1 MRRLLFAVSGARSE
15 ILDQCPTERVK
26 FESLGC
32 AILITST
39 MATISMWFAL
49 ASAMGLNPFVALI
62 AAIGW
67 GLIILG
73 IDRWLVTSMPSEGG
87 RRLTIALPRLVLA
100 LLLGSLISTPIVLRI
115 FQSEINAQIA
125 VIKQQRAS
133 TFLATQQR
141 SQVGAQVAYW
151 RNDVTNLEQ
160 VIDSN
165 GEVPINPATDPQVEA
180 LTRQRTAELA
190 LEQQYYKQW
199 QCQLYG
205 GSGCPKGNGP
215 LAQASEN
222 SYHQAVAQVTVLTN
236 QIQQREN
243 QLSATDS
250 ASKQAR
256 YQQAENSLPQAKQQ
270 LSVATAREDALQ
282 ANFDAQNEAVN
293 GLLIRLEA
301 LNELSDN
308 NFTVNSARFLLFLLF
323 LTIECLPLSVK
334 LLQQP
339 GNYEKI
345 LQAAAEREL
354 GDARRAY
361 RNKPRSRTAPTQDV
375 SSDKANVDMNEIWR
389 LDRGAASYASTV
401 TGPQRYGP
409 GQPEQAFQEFEET
422 GEHIVID
429 DDALRRMGDSRLGDT
444 ALHPMDD
451 VHPPTQTDQRNN
463 GHSVRY
469 RRDDL

>member
-32 AILITST
+32 AILITSA

-49 ASAMGLNPFVALI
+49 DSAMGLNPFVALL
-62 AAIGW
+62 AALGW

-73 IDRWLVTSMPSEGG
+73 IDRWLVTSMPSEGA

-133 TFLATQQR
+133 TFLAIQQR

-151 RNDVTNLEQ
+151 RSDVANLEK

-222 SYHQAVAQVTVLTN
+222 SYHQAITQVTLLTN

-243 QLSATDS
+243 QLSATDA

-256 YQQAENSLPQAKQQ
+256 YQQAVNSLPQAKQQ
-270 LSVATAREDALQ
+270 LNTATTREDSLQ
-282 ANFDAQNEAVN
+282 ANFDAQNGTVN

-301 LNELSDN
+301 LNQLSDN

-323 LTIECLPLSVK
+323 LTIECLPVCVK
-334 LLQQP
+334 LLQRP
-339 GNYEKI
+339 GNYERI

-354 GDARRAY
+354 GDAKRAY
-361 RNKPRSRTAPTQDV
+361 RNKPRSRTAQVQDV
-375 SSDKANVDMNEIWR
+375 GLDKADVDMNEIWR
-389 LDRGAASYASTV
+389 LDREAASYASTV

-409 GQPEQAFQEFEET
+409 QPPEPVSPGYEET
-422 GEHIVID
+422 GEHIRLD
-429 DDALRRMGDSRLGDT
+429 DIALRGMDDSRFDDT
-444 ALHPMDD
+444 ALRHIDD
-451 VHPPTQTDQRNN
+451 GHPPTQTDQRNN

-469 RRDDL
+469 KRDDL

>member
-1 MRRLLFAVSGARSE
+1 
-15 ILDQCPTERVK
+15 
-26 FESLGC
+26 
-32 AILITST
+32 

-49 ASAMGLNPFVALI
+49 DSAMGLKPFVALI
-62 AAIGW
+62 AALGW

-73 IDRWLVTSMPSEGG
+73 IDRWLVTSMPSEGA

-133 TFLATQQR
+133 TFLATQQK
-141 SQVGAQVAYW
+141 SQVGAQVVYW
-151 RNDVTNLEQ
+151 RNDVANLEK
-160 VIDSN
+160 VINSN
-165 GEVPINPATDPQVEA
+165 GEVPINPATDPQVET

-205 GSGCPKGNGP
+205 GAGCPKGNGP

-222 SYHQAVAQVTVLTN
+222 SYHQAVAQVTLLTN

-243 QLSATDS
+243 QLSATDA

-256 YQQAENSLPQAKQQ
+256 YQQAVNSLPQAKQQ
-270 LSVATAREDALQ
+270 LSVATGREDVLQ

-301 LNELSDN
+301 LNQLSDN

-323 LTIECLPLSVK
+323 LTIECLPVSVK
-334 LLQQP
+334 LLQRP

-354 GDARRAY
+354 GDARRSY
-361 RNKPRSRTAPTQDV
+361 RNKPRTRTAPIQDV
-375 SSDKANVDMNEIWR
+375 GPDKADVDMNEIWR

-401 TGPQRYGP
+401 TGPQQYGP
-409 GQPEQAFQEFEET
+409 RQPEQASPEYEET
-422 GEHIVID
+422 GEHIRLD
-429 DDALRRMGDSRLGDT
+429 DKALRGMGDSRFDDTALRRMNDS
-444 ALHPMDD
+444 
-451 VHPPTQTDQRNN
+451 HPPTQTDQRNN

-469 RRDDL
+469 KRDDL

>member
-15 ILDQCPTERVK
+15 ILDRCPTERVK

-32 AILITST
+32 AILITSA

-49 ASAMGLNPFVALI
+49 DSAMGLNPVVALI
-62 AAIGW
+62 AALGW

-73 IDRWLVTSMPSEGG
+73 IDRWLVTSMPSAGS
-87 RRLTIALPRLVLA
+87 RRLAIALPRLVLA

-115 FQSEINAQIA
+115 FQSEINAQIT

-133 TFLATQQR
+133 AFLATQQN
-141 SQVGAQVAYW
+141 SEVGAQVTYW
-151 RNDVTNLEQ
+151 RNDVSNLEK

-165 GEVPINPATDPQVEA
+165 GEAPINPATDPQVEG

-222 SYHQAVAQVTVLTN
+222 SYHQAVAQVTLLTS
-236 QIQQREN
+236 QIQQRDN
-243 QLSATDS
+243 QLSATDA

-256 YQQAENSLPQAKQQ
+256 YQQAVNSLPEAKQQ
-270 LSVATAREDALQ
+270 LNTATAREDALQ

-301 LNELSDN
+301 LNQLSN
-308 NFTVNSARFLLFLLF
+308 KNFTVDSARFLLFLLF
-323 LTIECLPLSVK
+323 LTIECLPVSVK

-339 GNYEKI
+339 GNYERI

-354 GDARRAY
+354 TDARRAY
-361 RNKPRSRTAPTQDV
+361 LNKPRGATVPVTDGV
-375 SSDKANVDMNEIWR
+375 PNKADFDMREIWET
-389 LDRGAASYASTV
+389 DREAASYASTV
-401 TGPQRYGP
+401 TGHQRFGPQ
-409 GQPEQAFQEFEET
+409 QPEQAYPEYVDT
-422 GEHIVID
+422 ADHIVLD
-429 DDALRRMGDSRLGDT
+429 DNALRRM
-444 ALHPMDD
+444 DD
-451 VHPPTQTDQRNN
+451 VRLDGNGLRDIDDSHPPTHTDQRGN
-463 GHSVRY
+463 GLSVRY
-469 RRDDL
+469 KRDDL